1 MSMHSRKYLRIEG
14 DLATLV
20 TEVTEREVALDDLL
34 SRLAEQRSAI
44 SGMLPAGCRFWV
56 RSSEGREVFVVEQLP
71 MRRQIEYHASNRYGS
86 EPVTHRLA
94 LPYVVFVVSTAAGRI
109 ESLSH
114 FFRTAPLSS
123 LDDSLEHS
131 CLPNTSDDG
140 VVCLGSVHVGG
151 DSLADRID
159 GLIGAFWSSR
169 FNADIR
175 RHPLPFSGGF
185 RAWASRSKRDP
196 MAGLSASYDRYW
208 RSLRQVVAS
217 AAGMPPEDLP
227 GVVRPN
233 GEQPQATVETP
244 APSEAPSPVEGG
256 GADAAAA

>member
-20 TEVTEREVALDDLL
+20 TEVSEREVALDDLL

-56 RSSEGREVFVVEQLP
+56 RSPEGREVFVVEQLP

-94 LPYVVFVVSTAAGRI
+94 LPYVVFVVSTAGGRI
-109 ESLSH
+109 ESLAT
-114 FFRTAPLSS
+114 FFRTSVLRS
-123 LDDSLEHS
+123 LDDPLEHS

-140 VVCLGSVHVGG
+140 IVCLGSVHVGG
-151 DSLADRID
+151 DALPERID
-159 GLIGAFWSSR
+159 GLIGAFWGSR

-185 RAWASRSKRDP
+185 RAWASRSRRDP
-196 MAGLSASYDRYW
+196 MAGLSATYDRYW
-208 RSLRQVVAS
+208 RNLRQIVAA
-217 AAGMPPEDLP
+217 AAGMSPEDLP
-227 GVVRPN
+227 GAPI
-233 GEQPQATVETP
+233 GDQSQATVETP
-244 APSEAPSPVEGG
+244 TPSQAPLPEGG
-256 GADAAAA
+256 EPDAAAA

>member
-56 RSSEGREVFVVEQLP
+56 RSPEGREVFVVEQLP

-86 EPVTHRLA
+86 EPVMHRIA
-94 LPYVVFVVSTAAGRI
+94 LPYVVFVVSTAGGRI
-109 ESLSH
+109 ESLGH
-114 FFRTAPLSS
+114 FFRTSALRS
-123 LDDSLEHS
+123 LDDSLDHS

-140 VVCLGSVHVGG
+140 IVCLGSVHVGG
-151 DSLADRID
+151 ETLVERID
-159 GLIGAFWSSR
+159 GLIGAFWGSR

-196 MAGLSASYDRYW
+196 MAGLSATYDRYW
-208 RSLRQVVAS
+208 RTLRQVVAS

-227 GVVRPN
+227 GAAPST
-233 GEQPQATVETP
+233 EQRQATVETP
-244 APSEAPSPVEGG
+244 SPSEAPAPLEGG

>member
-56 RSSEGREVFVVEQLP
+56 RSPEGREVFVIEQLP

-86 EPVTHRLA
+86 EPVTHRLG
-94 LPYVVFVVSTAAGRI
+94 LPYVVFVVSTVGDRI
-109 ESLSH
+109 EGLAT
-114 FFRTAPLSS
+114 FFRTSPLRS
-123 LDDSLEHS
+123 LDDALEHS

-140 VVCLGSVHVGG
+140 IVCLGSVHVGG
-151 DSLADRID
+151 DSLAERIE
-159 GLIGAFWSSR
+159 GLIGGFWGSR

-185 RAWASRSKRDP
+185 RAWASRSRRDP
-196 MAGLSASYDRYW
+196 MAGLSAQYDRYW
-208 RSLRQVVAS
+208 RSLRQVVA
-217 AAGMPPEDLP
+217 AGAGMSPEDLP
-227 GVVRPN
+227 GAPI
-233 GEQPQATVETP
+233 GDQPQATVETP
-244 APSEAPSPVEGG
+244 TPSQAPLPEGG
-256 GADAAAA
+256 EPDAAAA

>member
-114 FFRTAPLSS
+114 FFRTSPLRS
-123 LDDSLEHS
+123 LDDALEHS

-151 DSLADRID
+151 DSLAERID

>member
-1 MSMHSRKYLRIEG
+1 MSMHSRKFLRIEG

-34 SRLAEQRSAI
+34 NRLAEQRSAI
-44 SGMLPAGCRFWV
+44 SGVLPAGCRFWV
-56 RSSEGREVFVVEQLP
+56 RSPEGREVFVVEQLP

-94 LPYVVFVVSTAAGRI
+94 LPYVVFVVSTAGGRI

-114 FFRTAPLSS
+114 FFRTSALRS
-123 LDDSLEHS
+123 LDDPLEHS

-140 VVCLGSVHVGG
+140 IVCLGSVHVGG
-151 DSLADRID
+151 DSLAELID
-159 GLIGAFWSSR
+159 GLITAFWSSR

-185 RAWASRSKRDP
+185 RAWASRSRRDP
-196 MAGLSASYDRYW
+196 MAGLSAQYDRYW

-217 AAGMPPEDLP
+217 SAGMSPDDLP
-227 GVVRPN
+227 GGPA
-233 GEQPQATVETP
+233 GGQGQASVETP
-244 APSEAPSPVEGG
+244 APDQAPPAEGG
-256 GADAAAA
+256 DSHAAAA

>member
-1 MSMHSRKYLRIEG
+1 VSMHSRKFLRIEG

-34 SRLAEQRSAI
+34 NRLAEQRSAI

-56 RSSEGREVFVVEQLP
+56 RSPEGREVFVVEQLP

-86 EPVTHRLA
+86 EPVIHRIA
-94 LPYVVFVVSTAAGRI
+94 LPYVVFVVSTAGGRI

-114 FFRTAPLSS
+114 FFRTSALRS
-123 LDDSLEHS
+123 LDDPLEHS

-140 VVCLGSVHVGG
+140 IVCLGSVHVGG
-151 DSLADRID
+151 DSLTERID
-159 GLIGAFWSSR
+159 GLIGAFWGSR

-185 RAWASRSKRDP
+185 RAWASRSRRDP
-196 MAGLSASYDRYW
+196 MAGLSATYDRYW
-208 RSLRQVVAS
+208 RNLRQVVAS
-217 AAGMPPEDLP
+217 AAGMSPEDLP
-227 GVVRPN
+227 GGRPN
-233 GEQPQATVETP
+233 DQQPQATVETP
-244 APSEAPSPVEGG
+244 APSEAPPPRGG
-256 GADAAAA
+256 EPDAAAA

>member
-1 MSMHSRKYLRIEG
+1 MSMHSRKFLRIEG

-56 RSSEGREVFVVEQLP
+56 RSPEGREVFVVEQLP

-86 EPVTHRLA
+86 EPVMHRIA

-114 FFRTAPLSS
+114 FFRTSALRS

-140 VVCLGSVHVGG
+140 IVCLGSVHVGG
-151 DSLADRID
+151 DSLPERID

-185 RAWASRSKRDP
+185 RAWASRSRRDP
-196 MAGLSASYDRYW
+196 MAGLSATYDRYW
-208 RSLRQVVAS
+208 RNLRQVVAA
-217 AAGMPPEDLP
+217 AAGMSPEDLP
-227 GVVRPN
+227 GGRAI

-244 APSEAPSPVEGG
+244 VPSQAPVPEGG

>member
-1 MSMHSRKYLRIEG
+1 MSMHSRKFLRIEG

-34 SRLAEQRSAI
+34 NRLAEQRSAI

-56 RSSEGREVFVVEQLP
+56 RSPEGREVFVVEQLP

-86 EPVTHRLA
+86 EPVIHRIA
-94 LPYVVFVVSTAAGRI
+94 LPYVVFVVSTAGGRI
-109 ESLSH
+109 ETLSH
-114 FFRTAPLSS
+114 FFRTSALRS
-123 LDDSLEHS
+123 LDDPLEHS

-140 VVCLGSVHVGG
+140 IVCLGSVHVGG
-151 DSLADRID
+151 DSLPERID
-159 GLIGAFWSSR
+159 GLIGAFWGSR

-185 RAWASRSKRDP
+185 RAWASRSRRDP
-196 MAGLSASYDRYW
+196 MAGLSATYDRYW
-208 RSLRQVVAS
+208 RNLRQVVAS
-217 AAGMPPEDLP
+217 AAGMSPEDLP
-227 GVVRPN
+227 GASAN
-233 GEQPQATVETP
+233 SEQAQSTVETP
-244 APSEAPSPVEGG
+244 APSQAPTPEGG

>member
-20 TEVTEREVALDDLL
+20 TEVIEREVALDDLL

-56 RSSEGREVFVVEQLP
+56 RSPEGREVFVVEQLP

-86 EPVTHRLA
+86 EPVMHRIA
-94 LPYVVFVVSTAAGRI
+94 LPYVVFVVSTAGGRI
-109 ESLSH
+109 ESLGH
-114 FFRTAPLSS
+114 FFRTSALRS
-123 LDDSLEHS
+123 LDDSLDHS

-140 VVCLGSVHVGG
+140 IVCLGSVHVGG
-151 DSLADRID
+151 ETLVERID
-159 GLIGAFWSSR
+159 GLIGAFWGSR

-196 MAGLSASYDRYW
+196 MAGLSATYDRYW
-208 RSLRQVVAS
+208 RTLRQVVAS

-227 GVVRPN
+227 GAAP
-233 GEQPQATVETP
+233 GTEQQLATVETP
-244 APSEAPSPVEGG
+244 PPSEPPAPLEGG

>member
-56 RSSEGREVFVVEQLP
+56 RSPEGREVFVVEQLP

-86 EPVTHRLA
+86 EPVMHRIA
-94 LPYVVFVVSTAAGRI
+94 LPYVVFVVSTTGGRI
-109 ESLSH
+109 ESLGH
-114 FFRTAPLSS
+114 FFRTSALRS
-123 LDDSLEHS
+123 LDDSLDHS

-140 VVCLGSVHVGG
+140 IVCLGSVHVGG
-151 DSLADRID
+151 ETLVERID
-159 GLIGAFWSSR
+159 GLIGAFWGSR

-196 MAGLSASYDRYW
+196 MAGLSATYDRYW
-208 RSLRQVVAS
+208 RTLRQVVAS

-227 GVVRPN
+227 GAAPST
-233 GEQPQATVETP
+233 EQQQATVETP
-244 APSEAPSPVEGG
+244 SPGEAPAPLEGG

>member
-1 MSMHSRKYLRIEG
+1 MSMHSRKFLRIEG

-56 RSSEGREVFVVEQLP
+56 RSPEGREVFVVEQLP

-86 EPVTHRLA
+86 EPVIHRIA
-94 LPYVVFVVSTAAGRI
+94 LPYVVFVVSTAGGRI

-114 FFRTAPLSS
+114 FFRTSALRS
-123 LDDSLEHS
+123 LDDSLDHS

-140 VVCLGSVHVGG
+140 IVCLGSVHVGG
-151 DSLADRID
+151 ETLVERID
-159 GLIGAFWSSR
+159 GLIGAFWGSR

-196 MAGLSASYDRYW
+196 MAGLSATYDRYW
-208 RSLRQVVAS
+208 RNLRQVVAS
-217 AAGMPPEDLP
+217 AAGMSPDDLP
-227 GVVRPN
+227 GVRPTN

-244 APSEAPSPVEGG
+244 APSEAPAPEGG
-256 GADAAAA
+256 GAHAAAA

>member
-44 SGMLPAGCRFWV
+44 SGVLPAGCRFWV
-56 RSSEGREVFVVEQLP
+56 RSPEGREVFVVEQLP

-94 LPYVVFVVSTAAGRI
+94 LPYVVFVVSTAGGRI

-114 FFRTAPLSS
+114 FFRTSALRS
-123 LDDSLEHS
+123 LDDPLEHS

-140 VVCLGSVHVGG
+140 IVCLGYGARG
-151 DSLADRID
+151 RRQPGRADR
-159 GLIGAFWSSR
+159 R
-169 FNADIR
+169 ADHRVLVEPLQR
-175 RHPLPFSGGF
+175 RHPAP
-185 RAWASRSKRDP
+185 
-196 MAGLSASYDRYW
+196 
-208 RSLRQVVAS
+208 S
-217 AAGMPPEDLP
+217 AAVQRWLP
-227 GVVRPN
+227 GVGVALAAGPDGGPVGPIRPLLA
-233 GEQPQATVETP
+233 QPAPGGGVVGRHGPRRPAGRTGRRPRPGTVETP
-244 APSEAPSPVEGG
+244 APDQAPPAEGG
-256 GADAAAA
+256 DSHAAAA

>member
-34 SRLAEQRSAI
+34 NRLAEQRSAI
-44 SGMLPAGCRFWV
+44 SGMLPAGCRFWI
-56 RSSEGREVFVVEQLP
+56 RSPEGREVFVVEQLP

-86 EPVTHRLA
+86 EPVIHRLA
-94 LPYVVFVVSTAAGRI
+94 LPYVVFVVSTAGGRI

-114 FFRTAPLSS
+114 FFRTSALRS
-123 LDDSLEHS
+123 LDDPLEHS

-140 VVCLGSVHVGG
+140 IVCLGTVHVGG
-151 DSLADRID
+151 DSLAELID
-159 GLIGAFWSSR
+159 GLITAFWSSR

-185 RAWASRSKRDP
+185 RAWASRSRRDP
-196 MAGLSASYDRYW
+196 MAGLSATYDRYW
-208 RSLRQVVAS
+208 RNLRQIVAA
-217 AAGMPPEDLP
+217 AAGMSPEDLP
-227 GVVRPN
+227 GARAN

-244 APSEAPSPVEGG
+244 SPSQAPAQEGG
-256 GADAAAA
+256 GTDAAAA

>member
-56 RSSEGREVFVVEQLP
+56 RSPEGREVFVVEQLP

-94 LPYVVFVVSTAAGRI
+94 LPYVVFVVSTAGGRI

-114 FFRTAPLSS
+114 FFRTSALRS
-123 LDDSLEHS
+123 LDDPLEHS

-140 VVCLGSVHVGG
+140 IVCLGSVHVGG
-151 DSLADRID
+151 DSLAELID
-159 GLIGAFWSSR
+159 GLIGAFWGSR

-185 RAWASRSKRDP
+185 RAWASRSRRDP
-196 MAGLSASYDRYW
+196 MAGLSAQYDRYW
-208 RSLRQVVAS
+208 RNLRQVVAA
-217 AAGMPPEDLP
+217 AAGMSPEDLP
-227 GVVRPN
+227 GARAN

-244 APSEAPSPVEGG
+244 LPSQAPAQEGG
-256 GADAAAA
+256 GIDAAAA

>member
-56 RSSEGREVFVVEQLP
+56 RSPEGREVFVVEQLP

-86 EPVTHRLA
+86 EPVIHRIA
-94 LPYVVFVVSTAAGRI
+94 LPYVVFVVSTAGGRI

-114 FFRTAPLSS
+114 FFRTSALRS
-123 LDDSLEHS
+123 LDDPLEHS

-140 VVCLGSVHVGG
+140 IVCLGTVHVGG
-151 DSLADRID
+151 DSLAELID
-159 GLIGAFWSSR
+159 GLIGAFWGSR

-175 RHPLPFSGGF
+175 RHPLPFGGGF

-196 MAGLSASYDRYW
+196 MAGLSATYDRYW
-208 RSLRQVVAS
+208 RNLRQVVAA
-217 AAGMPPEDLP
+217 AAGMSPEDLP
-227 GVVRPN
+227 GGQHN

-244 APSEAPSPVEGG
+244 APSQAPAPEGG

>member
-1 MSMHSRKYLRIEG
+1 MSMHSRKFLRIEG

-44 SGMLPAGCRFWV
+44 SPMLPAGCRFWV
-56 RSSEGREVFVVEQLP
+56 RSPEGREVFVVEQLP

-86 EPVTHRLA
+86 EPVNHRIA
-94 LPYVVFVVSTAAGRI
+94 LPYVVFVVSTAGGRI

-114 FFRTAPLSS
+114 FFRTSALRS
-123 LDDSLEHS
+123 LDDTLDHS

-140 VVCLGSVHVGG
+140 IVCLGSVHVGG
-151 DSLADRID
+151 ETLVERID

-185 RAWASRSKRDP
+185 RAWASRSRRDP
-196 MAGLSASYDRYW
+196 LVGLSAQYDRYW
-208 RSLRQVVAS
+208 RTLRQVVAAS
-217 AAGMPPEDLP
+217 AGMSPEDLP
-227 GVVRPN
+227 GAMPSN
-233 GEQPQATVETP
+233 GGQPQATVETP
-244 APSEAPSPVEGG
+244 PPSQAPLPIEGG
-256 GADAAAA
+256 GTHATAA

>member
-56 RSSEGREVFVVEQLP
+56 RSPEGREVFVVEQLP
-71 MRRQIEYHASNRYGS
+71 MRRRIEYHASNRYGS
-86 EPVTHRLA
+86 EPVTHRIA
-94 LPYVVFVVSTAAGRI
+94 LPYVVFVVSTAGGRI

-114 FFRTAPLSS
+114 FFRTSALRS
-123 LDDSLEHS
+123 LDDSLDHS

-140 VVCLGSVHVGG
+140 IVSLGSVHVG
-151 DSLADRID
+151 DETLVERID
-159 GLIGAFWSSR
+159 GLITAFWGSR

-175 RHPLPFSGGF
+175 RHPQPFSGGF

-196 MAGLSASYDRYW
+196 MAGLSATYDRYW
-208 RSLRQVVAS
+208 RNLRQIVAA

-227 GVVRPN
+227 GARAN

-244 APSEAPSPVEGG
+244 LPSEAPPPQGG
-256 GADAAAA
+256 EPDAAAA

>member
-1 MSMHSRKYLRIEG
+1 MSMHSRKFLRIEG

-56 RSSEGREVFVVEQLP
+56 RSPEGREVFVVEQLP

-86 EPVTHRLA
+86 EPVIHRIA
-94 LPYVVFVVSTAAGRI
+94 LPYVVFVVSTAGGRI

-114 FFRTAPLSS
+114 FFRTSALRS
-123 LDDSLEHS
+123 LDDSLDHS

-140 VVCLGSVHVGG
+140 IVCLGSVHVGG
-151 DSLADRID
+151 ETLVERID
-159 GLIGAFWSSR
+159 GLIGAFWGSR

-175 RHPLPFSGGF
+175 RHPLPFGGGF

-208 RSLRQVVAS
+208 RNLRQVVAS
-217 AAGMPPEDLP
+217 AAGMSPDDLL
-227 GVVRPN
+227 GVRPSN

-244 APSEAPSPVEGG
+244 APSEAPAPEGG
-256 GADAAAA
+256 GAHAAAA

>member
-34 SRLAEQRSAI
+34 NRLAEQRSAI
-44 SGMLPAGCRFWV
+44 SGMLPAGCRFWA
-56 RSSEGREVFVVEQLP
+56 RSPEGREVFVVEQLP
-71 MRRQIEYHASNRYGS
+71 MRRQIEYHASNRYDS
-86 EPVTHRLA
+86 EPVIHRIA
-94 LPYVVFVVSTAAGRI
+94 LPYVVFVVSTAGGRI

-114 FFRTAPLSS
+114 FFRTSALRS
-123 LDDSLEHS
+123 LDDPLEHS

-140 VVCLGSVHVGG
+140 IVCLGTVHVGG
-151 DSLADRID
+151 DSLAELID
-159 GLIGAFWSSR
+159 GLITAFWSSR

-185 RAWASRSKRDP
+185 RAWASRSRQDP
-196 MAGLSASYDRYW
+196 MAGLSAQYDRYW
-208 RSLRQVVAS
+208 RTLRQVVAAS
-217 AAGMPPEDLP
+217 AGMSPEDLP
-227 GVVRPN
+227 GARAN

-244 APSEAPSPVEGG
+244 APSQAPAPEGG
-256 GADAAAA
+256 DADAAAA

>member
-1 MSMHSRKYLRIEG
+1 MSMHSRKFLRIEG

-94 LPYVVFVVSTAAGRI
+94 LPYVVFVVSTAGGRI

-114 FFRTAPLSS
+114 FFRTSALGS
-123 LDDSLEHS
+123 LDDPLEHS

-151 DSLADRID
+151 DSLAERID
-159 GLIGAFWSSR
+159 GLIGAFWGSR

-185 RAWASRSKRDP
+185 RAWASRSRRDP
-196 MAGLSASYDRYW
+196 MAGLSATYDRYW
-208 RSLRQVVAS
+208 RNLRQVVAA
-217 AAGMPPEDLP
+217 AAGMSPEDLP
-227 GVVRPN
+227 GATA
-233 GEQPQATVETP
+233 GQQSQATVETP
-244 APSEAPSPVEGG
+244 APSEAPPPQGG
-256 GADAAAA
+256 EPDAAAA